1 MQRPYATPRAFRLT
15 SPAPTTRHCLEP
27 GPLSRH
33 ARTGTSLTVPKDS
46 VVNRPS
52 PMVAVAKKTTPPRQM
67 TAVDYSNYIT
77 NRYPTM
83 SSQTIAVLLR
93 EQNARAVRHL
103 TTASGCTCCTARGFS
118 DCPVRPQTLDEES
131 ASCREKRKFALPGA
145 THSAQASYHTPK
157 YRKLSGLKLDLSDC
171 EVESPPQ
178 RSGVRKGSM
187 QTEPTRKPGH
197 HVATSS
203 HNKDKHHGRSDA
215 ICNAI
220 QQYAICIAEAVKDI
234 YVDSIQEN
242 QTGVF
247 FSISTA
253 ELPKRK
259 YVSSR
264 SYAGN
269 PWFKGRPVVP
279 PKTDIAD
286 LLEAYL
292 PSLPDN
298 QLAQNWIV
306 HGTPREIRIR
316 VVEIQLQIIS
326 NSMLNHELGSI
337 LIHQLMQMDSE
348 ANLDTPCLT
357 HRHILECDFSIR
369 MHHASN
375 VFGSFLISPR
385 SPFCFATCIN
395 HNGLLNCFN
404 CSFFADLSPCRKF
417 KYF

>member
-1 MQRPYATPRAFRLT
+1 
-15 SPAPTTRHCLEP
+15 
-27 GPLSRH
+27 
-33 ARTGTSLTVPKDS
+33 
-46 VVNRPS
+46 
-52 PMVAVAKKTTPPRQM
+52 M

-316 VVEIQLQIIS
+316 GVEIQLQIIS

-375 VFGSFLISPR
+375 VFGSFLISLR

>member
-1 MQRPYATPRAFRLT
+1 MTGPVGWTGPFWIPSHPHITLVVAFPHSLNHPGRGRPHDQIYNQLSGDSAA
-15 SPAPTTRHCLEP
+15 APTSRRRP
-27 GPLSRH
+27 RLSR
-33 ARTGTSLTVPKDS
+33 R
-46 VVNRPS
+46 
-52 PMVAVAKKTTPPRQM
+52 
-67 TAVDYSNYIT
+67 
-77 NRYPTM
+77 
-83 SSQTIAVLLR
+83 SSST
-93 EQNARAVRHL
+93 
-103 TTASGCTCCTARGFS
+103 
-118 DCPVRPQTLDEES
+118 
-131 ASCREKRKFALPGA
+131 K
-145 THSAQASYHTPK
+145 
-157 YRKLSGLKLDLSDC
+157 
-171 EVESPPQ
+171 VESPPQ

-197 HVATSS
+197 HAATSS

-298 QLAQNWIV
+298 QLAQNLIV

-316 VVEIQLQIIS
+316 GVEIQLQIIS

-337 LIHQLMQMDSE
+337 LIRQLMQMDSE

-357 HRHILECDFSIR
+357 HRHILECYFSIR